1 MDETNKNL
9 KEDENDGESIK
20 KMHGIVH
27 STLIEHTE
35 VGIDKYVASK
45 PFLKIVS

>member
-1 MDETNKNL
+1 MDEINQNL
-9 KEDENDGESIK
+9 KEDESDDES
-20 KMHGIVH
+20 MEEMYGIVH